1 MKRKH
6 WLAMALSVCLFVFF
20 LTGNAGAVEYSAIKP
35 GRWHIIN
42 SGLATTVVDDTL
54 LDISSGLKGYITDG
68 CSPYVLS
75 PAKVSSRKVSKT
87 NLDEAK
93 VFYIT
98 PTPARWEAVGGNN
111 DLYAVTEIDTRE
123 NYTFNN
129 ISKYNDEAPVSY
141 KNYVYFVRARIYIN
155 PYKKTSTL
163 SAEQKRGVMVHE
175 LGHVYGLGHPS
186 SNTQSV
192 MVTGPNG
199 LKYTTLQPYDNQDLQ
214 RMYIPEV
221 LS

>member
-20 LTGNAGAVEYSAIKP
+20 LTGNVGAVEYNSMKP
-35 GRWHIIN
+35 GRWHIIHN
-42 SGLATTVVDDTL
+42 GLATTVVDDTL

-68 CSPYVLS
+68 CSPYASS
-75 PAKVSSRKVSKT
+75 PARVFSRQVSKA
-87 NLDEAK
+87 NLDDAK

-98 PTPARWEAVGGNN
+98 PTPARWEALDGS
-111 DLYAVTEIDTRE
+111 DDTYAITEKDTRE
-123 NYTFNN
+123 GFTF
-129 ISKYNDEAPVSY
+129 SKSSDYNDYSPLSY
-141 KNYVYFVRARIYIN
+141 KNYVYFVRARVYIN
-155 PYKKTSTL
+155 PNKSTATL
-163 SAEQKRGVMVHE
+163 SAAKKQGLLVHE
-175 LGHVYGLGHPS
+175 LGHVYGLGHPGS
-186 SNTQSV
+186 STQSV
-192 MVTGPNG
+192 MVTGPSS